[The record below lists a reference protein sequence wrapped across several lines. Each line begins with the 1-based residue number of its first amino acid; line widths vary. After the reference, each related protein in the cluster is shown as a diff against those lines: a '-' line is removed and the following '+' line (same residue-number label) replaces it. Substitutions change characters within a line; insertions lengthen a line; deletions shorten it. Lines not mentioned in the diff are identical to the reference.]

1 MYKLNY
7 IFRQFTY
14 IVYVICYLVSGCL
27 MSFGEFTFDGW
38 FSIVS
43 VKIIHNFYDSEQYRA
58 WHIITTPIFK
68 DSMRSLNVFWI
79 FVLVGAVSLIYTLQK
94 QITDIYPTHQ
104 LLRVKK
110 SYTDCSYTCI
120 CFFSIRYHIS
130 CLFSM
135 FFLWILWQNRQVK
148 FSLIGKIHQKK
159 TYSDIKRS

>member
-1 MYKLNY
+1 M
-7 IFRQFTY
+7 
-14 IVYVICYLVSGCL
+14 VILCHMISKCHLL
-27 MSFGEFTFDGW
+27 FEEFSFDGW

-43 VKIIHNFYDSEQYRA
+43 VKIFHNFYDSEQYRA

-68 DSMRSLNVFWI
+68 DGMRSLNVFWI
-79 FVLVGAVSLIYTLQK
+79 FVLVVAVSLIYTLQK
-94 QITDIYPTHQ
+94 HFVITDIYPTHQ

-110 SYTDCSYTCI
+110 SFTDFSYTCI

-148 FSLIGKIHQKK
+148 FSLIG
-159 TYSDIKRS
+159 